1 MRLPDGI
8 DYLMRPVLAGMCQM
22 ESIHN
27 GALDLADFALMNDA
41 LDAKIENE
49 VRARAASRSE

>member
-1 MRLPDGI
+1 MPDGI
-8 DYLMRPVLAGMCQM
+8 DYLMRPVLAGMCKM
-22 ESIHN
+22 ESIHD

>member
-1 MRLPDGI
+1 
-8 DYLMRPVLAGMCQM
+8 MRPVVAGMCKM
-22 ESIHN
+22 ESLHD

-41 LDAKIENE
+41 LDANKENE